1 MRETKD
7 DLVRYRITKAR
18 ETIEDACILAN
29 ADRCRYLRLNYL
41 SYSSNSFFKVGE
53 LAKSRQC

>member
-41 SYSSNSFFKVGE
+41 SYSSNSFFKVDE
-53 LAKSRQC
+53 LVKSRQG